1 MKMTKLQDNHHMF
14 RSMDDMYD
22 VVVVGGGIVGLAVAH
37 VLLERHPDL
46 KIAIFEKEEALA
58 SHQTGHNSGV
68 VHSGIYYRP
77 GSLKASL
84 SKRGRELLI
93 DFAKRHH
100 LPFEQTGKLIAAV
113 DDHERERLIA
123 LWARGKNHG
132 LNVQKVTSDEARSLE
147 PAVRVKAGIWVPE
160 TGIID
165 YPAVARTLGEN
176 IVKKGGEIHLGTRVK
191 RIVQGLSTHDPI
203 RLEVIS
209 KKKDLA
215 SSKVDEIKTYALIVA
230 AGLWS
235 DHLVRAAGLPSEIQ
249 IIPFRGMYARLRL
262 EREKLVRGL
271 IYPVPNPALP
281 FLGVHFTRMIRGG
294 VHVGPNAMF
303 ALKREGYS
311 KWSIDLRDLWEML
324 RFSGTYR
331 LALRYRGEGMRELMR
346 AFWPSAFLR
355 SARRLLPDLTKDDLL
370 PEASGIRA
378 QAVSRHG
385 ELLDDFYIVR
395 SERMVHILN
404 APSPAATAALAIAE
418 YVVEKEIPWF

>member
-1 MKMTKLQDNHHMF
+1 MKMMKLQDKHHMF
-14 RSMDDMYD
+14 QSMDDMYD
-22 VVVVGGGIVGLAVAH
+22 VVVVGGGIVGLAVAY

-46 KIAIFEKEEALA
+46 KIAMFEKEEALA
-58 SHQTGHNSGV
+58 CHQTGHNSGV

-93 DFAKRHH
+93 DFAKRHR

-123 LWARGKNHG
+123 LWERGKHHG
-132 LNVQKVTSDEARSLE
+132 LNIQKVTSDEARSLE
-147 PAVRVKAGIWVPE
+147 PAVYVKAGIWVPE

-165 YPAVARTLGEN
+165 YPAVARTLGEI
-176 IVKKGGEIHLGTRVK
+176 IVKKGGNIHLGTRVQ
-191 RIVQGLSTHDPI
+191 RIIPCLSAHDPI
-203 RLEVIS
+203 RLEVIR
-209 KKKDLA
+209 KRKGPA
-215 SSKVDEIKTYALIVA
+215 SSEVETIKTYALVAA

-235 DHLVRAAGLPSEIQ
+235 DRLARASGLSPEIQ
-249 IIPFRGMYARLRL
+249 IVPFRGMYARLRL

-281 FLGVHFTRMIRGG
+281 FLGVHFTRMIHGG

-303 ALKREGYS
+303 ALKREGYR
-311 KWSIDLRDLWEML
+311 KGSIDLRDLWEML

-378 QAVSRHG
+378 QAVSRQG

-418 YVVEKEIPWF
+418 YVVEKEFPWF